1 MKLELSKSILESIS
15 SRVNNDIFTFSDI
28 ENTYKIENVQEKLYN
43 RLYKNYQDL
52 TPPQFDL
59 DTFRFTYKILCQNSG
74 VKKTPQKQLNKIK
87 DTKVVYDAT
96 TDESFENRIIGSS
109 VRDIDGK
116 VTHYEF
122 RILIRDKEPFEG
134 VLTLSEMQDIY
145 VGYSSRGYNLSAR
158 KLSEKFPQ
166 YDLIQLKKILRAF
179 QITKDCYPFAPHIAE
194 SKTKEE
200 LERMLLDLKLHSA
213 SKNADRD
220 EIKDK
225 NNYILELTKELNQ
238 YKSKK
243 NFLEDLIKSP
253 VKYNRIKKLEVPEVE
268 ENALVIYLS
277 DMHVGAYNPKYGFIK
292 LEEYSEEEINRR
304 LSKVLEFIQTK
315 TFDRL
320 IICNLGD
327 SVDSYKGETA
337 RGHELPTTIS
347 AKEQSQMY
355 LRIMIRF
362 FDYLIDRY
370 GNDTITYYCTGDSN
384 HEVKFCADSKKL
396 LFETRLTAGTPE
408 MVISNQASFTEEG
421 SSTIPEME
429 VESSDSKY
437 LAPNE

>member
-1 MKLELSKSILESIS
+1 MKKAKLSKPELEELSG
-15 SRVNNDIFTFSDI
+15 RVNVDIFTFEDVNSAYGWEDSQ
-28 ENTYKIENVQEKLYN
+28 KRLYN
-43 RLYKNYQDL
+43 RLYVNYSDL
-52 TPPQFDL
+52 TPPQYDL
-59 DTFRFTYKILCQNSG
+59 DTFRSIYKILCQNSG
-74 VKKTPQKQLNKIK
+74 VNKVPYKGKQI
-87 DTKVVYDAT
+87 DTTYDAT
-96 TDESFENRIIGSS
+96 EDESFESRIVGTSI
-109 VRDIDGK
+109 RNKEGK
-116 VTHYEF
+116 VTGYNF
-122 RILIRDKEPFEG
+122 RILVRDKEPFEG
-134 VLTLSEMQDIY
+134 TLTLSEMQDIY

-158 KLSEKFPQ
+158 KLTEKFPQ
-166 YDLIQLKKILRAF
+166 YDIVQLKKILRAF
-179 QITKDCYPFAPHIAE
+179 QITKDCYPFAPHIVE
-194 SKTKEE
+194 GKSREE
-200 LERMLLDLKLHSA
+200 LERMLLDLKRHSA
-213 SKNADRD
+213 GKNADRD
-220 EIKDK
+220 ELKDK

-355 LRIMIRF
+355 LRVMIRF

-370 GNDTITYYCTGDSN
+370 GNDIITYYCTGDSN

-429 VESSDSKY
+429 VESSDSKC

>member
-15 SRVNNDIFTFSDI
+15 NRVNTDIFTFSDI
-28 ENTYKIENVQEKLYN
+28 ENIYKIENVQEKLYN

-166 YDLIQLKKILRAF
+166 YDLVQLKKILKAF

-225 NNYILELTKELNQ
+225 NSYILDLTKELNK
-238 YKSKK
+238 YKDKESFIKDILRLPIRYNTPIK
-243 NFLEDLIKSP
+243 TEDINPTFNDSTLI
-253 VKYNRIKKLEVPEVE
+253 VF
-268 ENALVIYLS
+268 LS
-277 DMHVGAYNPKYGFIK
+277 DMHIGAYNPKYGFVQ
-292 LEEYSEEEINRR
+292 LEDYSKEEISKR
-304 LSKVLEFIQTK
+304 LDIVYNFIINK
-315 TFDRL
+315 TFEKL

-327 SVDSYKGETA
+327 SVDSYKGETV
-337 RGHELPTTIS
+337 RGHELPTTITP
-347 AKEQSQMY
+347 KEQSKMY
-355 LRIMIRF
+355 IDIMLEF
-362 FDYLIDRY
+362 FNKLLAYIDSRDIKY
-370 GNDTITYYCTGDSN
+370 ICIGDSN
-384 HEVKFCADSKKL
+384 HDGDWGWLNNVVLASKLEQLNIESYISDLPIDKFDIGNNSI
-396 LFETRLTAGTPE
+396 LFMHGD
-408 MVISNQASFTEEG
+408 I
-421 SSTIPEME
+421 I
-429 VESSDSKY
+429 Y
-437 LAPNE
+437 I

>member
-166 YDLIQLKKILRAF
+166 YDLVQLKKILKAF

-194 SKTKEE
+194 NKSKEE

-268 ENALVIYLS
+268 ENTLVIYLS

>member
-166 YDLIQLKKILRAF
+166 YDLVQLKKILKAF

-194 SKTKEE
+194 NKSKEE

-268 ENALVIYLS
+268 ENTLVIYLS

-304 LSKVLEFIQTK
+304 LSKVLKFIQTK

>member
-15 SRVNNDIFTFSDI
+15 SRVNNDIFTFDDVES
-28 ENTYKIENVQEKLYN
+28 EYKLDNIQEKLYN

-74 VKKTPQKQLNKIK
+74 VKKTPQKQLNKVK
-87 DTKVVYDAT
+87 DRKIVYDAT

-166 YDLIQLKKILRAF
+166 YDLVQLKKILKAF

-225 NNYILELTKELNQ
+225 NSYILDLTKELNK
-238 YKSKK
+238 YRDKESFIKDILRLPIRYNTPIK
-243 NFLEDLIKSP
+243 TEDINPTFNDSTLI
-253 VKYNRIKKLEVPEVE
+253 VF
-268 ENALVIYLS
+268 LS
-277 DMHVGAYNPKYGFIK
+277 DMHIGAYNPKYGFIK

-327 SVDSYKGETA
+327 SVDSYKGETT

-355 LRIMIRF
+355 LRVMIRF

-370 GNDTITYYCTGDSN
+370 GNNIITYYCTGDSN
-384 HEVKFCADSKKL
+384 HEFY
-396 LFETRLTAGTPE
+396 
-408 MVISNQASFTEEG
+408 I
-421 SSTIPEME
+421 
-429 VESSDSKY
+429 
-437 LAPNE
+437 

>member
-166 YDLIQLKKILRAF
+166 YDLVQLKKILRAF

-225 NNYILELTKELNQ
+225 NSYILELTKELNQ

-243 NFLEDLIKSP
+243 NFLEDLIKSS
-253 VKYNRIKKLEVPEVE
+253 VKYNRIKKLEVPEAE
-268 ENALVIYLS
+268 ENTLVIYLS

-355 LRIMIRF
+355 LRVMIRF

-370 GNDTITYYCTGDSN
+370 GNDIITYYCTGDSN
-384 HEVKFCADSKKL
+384 HEFY
-396 LFETRLTAGTPE
+396 
-408 MVISNQASFTEEG
+408 I
-421 SSTIPEME
+421 
-429 VESSDSKY
+429 
-437 LAPNE
+437 